1 MKDNFQL
8 YLESFCKTQI
18 WAKKQIEKHKIKVEK
33 INIYSISSIKQK
45 LF

>member
-1 MKDNFQL
+1 MKDNLQL
-8 YLESFCKTQI
+8 YLESICKTQE

-33 INIYSISSIKQK
+33 INIDSISSIKQK